1 MDKEYA
7 PLIGTI
13 RCPVCGH
20 NLTAS
25 LSTKMRKRFG
35 REVGYYV
42 CSRKGCKCNASTKK
56 VNGVFTER
64 LDSIAMSP
72 QHTELLTLQLKRA
85 FPILNH
91 LEMEEVA
98 AIKTNLTKKQNE
110 IERIEYNLATA
121 PNAKVQETCTKM
133 LEKAES
139 ERDEIMSE
147 LKERDKSIL
156 NLNDYVSSG
165 LNLKNNMLKLWELAN
180 LGNKRRLQN
189 MVFPDGVVWSKEND
203 DIEPVSRNEFIFTY
217 GSKTDDYGEKENGQ
231 TADFSNLSAL
241 APPRGLEP
249 RTP

>member
-1 MDKEYA
+1 
-7 PLIGTI
+7 
-13 RCPVCGH
+13 
-20 NLTAS
+20 
-25 LSTKMRKRFG
+25 
-35 REVGYYV
+35 
-42 CSRKGCKCNASTKK
+42 
-56 VNGVFTER
+56 
-64 LDSIAMSP
+64 
-72 QHTELLTLQLKRA
+72 
-85 FPILNH
+85 
-91 LEMEEVA
+91 MEEVA

-189 MVFPDGVVWSKEND
+189 MVFPDGIVWSKEND

-217 GSKTDDYGEKENGQ
+217 GSNTDDYGEKENGQ

-241 APPRGLEP
+241 APAELEKLNRIWRDFRKVVQFIDENKTWLLP
-249 RTP
+249 ALDSVMQKP